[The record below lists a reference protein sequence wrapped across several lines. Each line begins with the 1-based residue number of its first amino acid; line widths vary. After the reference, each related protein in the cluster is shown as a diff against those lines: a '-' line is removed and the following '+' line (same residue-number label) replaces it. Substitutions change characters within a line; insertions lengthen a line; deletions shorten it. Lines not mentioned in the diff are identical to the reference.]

1 MKRFFRG
8 WMEKKQNG
16 PPDDLLDRRDR
27 PCLIPPRFDI
37 PSAAG
42 AFSAGSL
49 VEVEEVPLHSHYR
62 AQAPPRTLG
71 LRAPWAPPTL
81 RPNGAPKCHRQTR
94 LSPSCESAG
103 SAALGAV
110 HSKLASVRCR
120 MLISGSCRKRHTTL
134 RVTRPHRCTRAK
146 LRNVLC

>member
-71 LRAPWAPPTL
+71 LRAPRGSSDSAPEW
-81 RPNGAPKCHRQTR
+81 G
-94 LSPSCESAG
+94 SEMPSSDT
-103 SAALGAV
+103 S
-110 HSKLASVRCR
+110 
-120 MLISGSCRKRHTTL
+120 ISIM
-134 RVTRPHRCTRAK
+134 
-146 LRNVLC
+146 